1 MIILLYTLPL
11 PYFMHTKF
19 IQSFLVLLAVW
30 VLLAGWGNGE
40 LAAGVFFSLII
51 AYVSRDYI
59 FENGIIS
66 KLHPMRFFHSASFFV
81 NYSWGELTNHL
92 LLCRIILS
100 PRMNISPALVR
111 APFIT
116 KNHKV
121 MTAISTAITLTPG
134 TFTLAISDK
143 DILMHCIDFKSMDAV
158 GDMRV
163 YEKNLIGAIE

>member
-1 MIILLYTLPL
+1 MIILLYPIQLPNI
-11 PYFMHTKF
+11 MHTKF

-30 VLLAGWGNGE
+30 VLLAGFGNEE

-59 FENGIIS
+59 FETGIIS
-66 KLHPMRFFHSASFFV
+66 KLHPMRFFHSANFLFI
-81 NYSWGELTNHL
+81 YLWGEVTNHI

-100 PRMNISPALVR
+100 PRMDISPALVR
-111 APFIT
+111 APFKT

-121 MTAISTAITLTPG
+121 MTAIATAITLTPG
-134 TFTLAISDK
+134 TFTLAITDK

-158 GDMRV
+158 GDMRA
-163 YEKNLIGAIE
+163 YETRLIGAIE